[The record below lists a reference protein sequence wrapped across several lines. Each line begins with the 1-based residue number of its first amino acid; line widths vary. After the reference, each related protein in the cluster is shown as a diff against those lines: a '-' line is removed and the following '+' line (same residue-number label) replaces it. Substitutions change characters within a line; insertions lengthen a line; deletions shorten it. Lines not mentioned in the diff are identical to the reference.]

1 MDNYYSI
8 EEKYLQ
14 AVDELS
20 FGETPKGLNILN
32 QIITDE
38 PFFARAHYQLGMI
51 HYYKIQDYQTAG
63 YHFKTCMELEPSFPD
78 NYTHYLDLVVF
89 LGMEKSVS
97 AISAQA
103 LTTPGVNKAR
113 IFDLLG
119 LFYEKQKDWNKALGY
134 YQEAFMDVTE
144 KDERKDI
151 EDSLKRVRLKMKQK
165 QAYTYFITE

>member
-32 QIITDE
+32 QIVADE

-51 HYYKIQDYQTAG
+51 YYYKIQDYQTAG

-89 LGMEKSVS
+89 LGMEKLV
-97 AISAQA
+97 ATISAQA
-103 LTTPGVNKAR
+103 LTIPGVDKSR
-113 IFDLLG
+113 TFEL
-119 LFYEKQKDWNKALGY
+119 
-134 YQEAFMDVTE
+134 M
-144 KDERKDI
+144 
-151 EDSLKRVRLKMKQK
+151 
-165 QAYTYFITE
+165 

>member
-32 QIITDE
+32 QIIADE
-38 PFFARAHYQLGMI
+38 PFYARAHYQLGMI

-63 YHFKTCMELEPSFPD
+63 YHFKTCMELEPAFPD
-78 NYTHYLDLVVF
+78 NYTHYLDLVIF
-89 LGMEKSVS
+89 LNMEKQVS

-103 LTTPGVNKAR
+103 LTVAGVNKAR
-113 IFDLLG
+113 IYELMG
-119 LFYEKQKDWNKALGY
+119 LFHEKQRNWNKALTA
-134 YQEAFMDVTE
+134 YQDAFMEVTE

-151 EDSLKRVRLKMKQK
+151 EESLKRVRLKMKQT
-165 QAYTYFITE
+165 QAYTYVVIE